1 MAKIYFT
8 LNQLFQIMSK
18 LPQKPGMT
26 GGKAPTGATKA
37 PTSTANTAKGPDP
50 KHLPREF
57 KYISY
62 QNRDQ
67 FLKKLQACSNS
78 LDFND

>member
-1 MAKIYFT
+1 
-8 LNQLFQIMSK
+8 MSK

-26 GGKAPTGATKA
+26 GAKVPVG
-37 PTSTANTAKGPDP
+37 TAKTPAANTTTAKGPDS

-57 KYISY
+57 KYTHLE
-62 QNRDQ
+62 NRDQ
-67 FLKKLQACSNS
+67 FLKKLQVCSNP